1 VDRRALVMGFSAL
14 VGVSAIP
21 TRAFADNYPSKP
33 IRVIV
38 PSSAG
43 GAHDIIAR
51 LWADKVKA
59 FGTFVIENRGGA
71 GTMLGAA
78 EVARASPDGYVLLVG
93 STNTHVLQPLVSRQ
107 VSYDPITDFSPVTVL
122 ARTST
127 AVAVNPGLP
136 AGTLDELIGYA
147 RANPGKLALGH
158 SGPGTNTF
166 LSGEMFK
173 QLGGNLN
180 IISVPYKGA
189 GPSFADLLSGQ
200 IQLIVVNVTSQ
211 VIDYHKAGRIRLLSI
226 NSSERLP
233 ALPDVPTSA
242 EAGLPGMRSETFYA
256 TFAPAK
262 TPFDILEK
270 LDFATQA
277 GLLDRSFQE
286 KMTLSGFEP
295 ILQKGPKEATQ
306 YIKAEYDRWAPLV
319 AKINTEN

>member
-1 VDRRALVMGFSAL
+1 MDRRSLLTGLSAFGASPLVSY
-14 VGVSAIP
+14 
-21 TRAFADNYPSKP
+21 AFADSYPSKP

-71 GTMLGAA
+71 GTMLGAS
-78 EVARASPDGYVLLVG
+78 EVARASPDGYMVLVG
-93 STNTHVLQPLVSRQ
+93 STNTHVIQPLVSKQ
-107 VSYDPITDFSPVTVL
+107 VNYNPLTDFSPVTVL

-127 AVAVNPGLP
+127 AVAINPGLP
-136 AGTLDELIGYA
+136 VQTLDELIAYA

-211 VIDYHKAGRIRLLSI
+211 VIDYHKAGKIRLLCI
-226 NSSERLP
+226 NSPARLP
-233 ALPDVPTSA
+233 ALPNAPTSA
-242 EAGLPGMRSETFYA
+242 EAGLPDMRSETFYA

-262 TPFDILEK
+262 TPLDILEK
-270 LDFATQA
+270 LDAATQS
-277 GLLDRSFQE
+277 GLLETAFQE

-295 ILQKGPKEATQ
+295 ILRVGPKGAMS

-319 AKINTEN
+319 ARINTEH